1 MMKPEFVLKMKEQL
15 KSEQAAYN
23 MYKTMK
29 EWAEDE
35 YLEEA
40 LEEIMYDEFL
50 HAKFLR
56 SYMMDQKVYDPNQC
70 VELEKAYQKML
81 ED

>member
-1 MMKPEFVLKMKEQL
+1 MKPEFVLKMKEQL
-15 KSEQAAYN
+15 RSEQAAYAA
-23 MYKTMK
+23 YQTLKD
-29 EWAEDE
+29 WVDDS
-35 YLEEA
+35 YLEDA

-56 SYMMDQKVYDPNQC
+56 SYLMEHQAYDPAQC

-81 ED
+81 TG